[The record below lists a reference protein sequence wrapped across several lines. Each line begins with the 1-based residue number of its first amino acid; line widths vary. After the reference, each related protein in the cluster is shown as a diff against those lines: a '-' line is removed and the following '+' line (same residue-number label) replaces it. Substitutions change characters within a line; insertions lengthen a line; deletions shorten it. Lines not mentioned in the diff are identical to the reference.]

1 MLDAISGS
9 LFIFIILFLVIWIL
23 LSMWIARRVN
33 LPLISVILLG
43 FIPYV
48 NSVSTVVLLICA
60 ILNYD
65 LGKFVNLSNSSYV
78 PSSGSSENMSNPV
91 FKAPKSF
98 PPPPKAIPQPK
109 AKSFP
114 PPPLSQAPPVV
125 QAVPVSSPY
134 PKAKGFPPPPK
145 SKGY

>member
-1 MLDAISGS
+1 MLDSIFGS
-9 LFIFIILFLVIWIL
+9 FFVLILLFLVIWIL
-23 LSMWIARRVN
+23 LSMWIASRVN
-33 LPLISVILLG
+33 LPLIAVILLG

-48 NSVSTVVLLICA
+48 NRVSTVVLLICA

-65 LGKFVNLSNSSYV
+65 LGKFVNLTNSSYV
-78 PSSGSSENMSNPV
+78 PSSGSSPNMNNLQS
-91 FKAPKSF
+91 KAPKSF

-109 AKSFP
+109 AKSFS
-114 PPPLSQAPPVV
+114 PPPLPQAPPVA

-145 SKGY
+145 TKGY